1 MYHIYR
7 NDKYKSVFFNK
18 YNGDN
23 EAWAN
28 HVLTTKNIKLKKA
41 PVREFL
47 ILTKLDFSDSTSVV
61 VNR

>member
-7 NDKYKSVFFNK
+7 NDKYASVFFNK

-28 HVLTTKNIKLKKA
+28 HVLTTKNIKLKKV
-41 PVREFL
+41 PVMIIVKIYFL
-47 ILTKLDFSDSTSVV
+47 AGTSAVF
-61 VNR
+61 NR